1 MNLSKLFPTKHLKA
15 HSKKQR
21 KPKKAKKKKARK
33 HIAPPKMNLSK
44 LFPTKH
50 LKAHSKKQHKRHD
63 SWLGVVSTHDKKRV
77 KHVATR
83 VTVKKKAK
91 RKLSKKKAEKKAE
104 VQVLFLKDVAHQAV
118 KKKDTRSTPR

>member
-1 MNLSKLFPTKHLKA
+1 MG
-15 HSKKQR
+15 
-21 KPKKAKKKKARK
+21 
-33 HIAPPKMNLSK
+33 
-44 LFPTKH
+44 TKH

-118 KKKDTRSTPR
+118 KKKDTKKHTKVKEAKKSSKKQKPVKGAIFSDILHGLMGN